1 MIEWL
6 LAFFL
11 GTWLGGASPGPA
23 AEATPA
29 IRAVAG
35 AATAPSQAGSGD
47 LDRIAFAVEGAESS
61 HGRNPLMWSPNL
73 RGPQG
78 PMQVSHEAAVDVGG
92 GNRFDLLENRLV
104 GRAYLAGMF
113 RRYGNW
119 ADAVAAYNWGPGNL
133 DRWIAAGRP
142 VGQLSAPIHNY
153 IERIMR
159 EFIGVRAIGTALPAA
174 TSPPPVARPISARS
188 VFPPVLPVP
197 DPAPPQDHALRQR
210 FERNAIA
217 MKQLRDFIDG
227 DDAAGEAARATI
239 RAVSSRRGYEE
250 FRGLRPAN
258 ATAPSLAA
266 VRDIARVLTG
276 KLQSENAAI
285 ALVDERR
292 HNKFH

>member
-6 LAFFL
+6 LAVLL
-11 GTWLGGASPGPA
+11 GTWLGAPSPRPAAVSGPA
-23 AEATPA
+23 VG
-29 IRAVAG
+29 AVAG
-35 AATAPSQAGSGD
+35 AVTARSQPGSGD

-78 PMQVSHEAAVDVGG
+78 PMQVTHEAAVDVGG
-92 GNRFDLLENRLV
+92 GNRFDLEENRLV

-142 VGQLSAPIHNY
+142 VGQVSAPIQNY

-159 EFIGVRAIGTALPAA
+159 EFTSARAIGTALPAA
-174 TSPPPVARPISARS
+174 ASPNARPIVVRS

-210 FERNAIA
+210 FERNAMD

-239 RAVSSRRGYEE
+239 RAVSARRGYEE

-266 VRDIARVLTG
+266 VRDIARVLAG

>member
-11 GTWLGGASPGPA
+11 ATWLGASPGPA

-159 EFIGVRAIGTALPAA
+159 EFIGARAIGAALPAA
-174 TSPPPVARPISARS
+174 AAPNARPIVVRS

-197 DPAPPQDHALRQR
+197 DPAPPQDHALRKR
-210 FERNAIA
+210 FERNAID

-239 RAVSSRRGYEE
+239 RAVSARRGYEE
-250 FRGLRPAN
+250 FRGLRPAKAN
-258 ATAPSLAA
+258 AASLAA
-266 VRDIARVLTG
+266 VRDIAGVLRG

-292 HNKFH
+292 RNKLR

>member
-11 GTWLGGASPGPA
+11 ATWLGGASPGPA
-23 AEATPA
+23 AASGPA

-35 AATAPSQAGSGD
+35 AATAPSQAASGD

-61 HGRNPLMWSPNL
+61 HGRDPLMWSPNL

-92 GNRFDLLENRLV
+92 GNRFDLQENRLV

-159 EFIGVRAIGTALPAA
+159 EFIGARAIGAALPAA
-174 TSPPPVARPISARS
+174 AAPNARPIVVRS

-197 DPAPPQDHALRQR
+197 DPAPPQDHALRKR
-210 FERNAIA
+210 FERNAID

-227 DDAAGEAARATI
+227 DDAAGAAARATI
-239 RAVSSRRGYEE
+239 RAVSARRGYEE

-258 ATAPSLAA
+258 ANAPSLAA
-266 VRDIARVLTG
+266 MRDIARVLTG

-292 HNKFH
+292 RNKLR